1 MLLPCTR
8 HLLSCGSPRSCR
20 VACVTCTQRHTVV
33 CEASNVGGTGFR
45 TPCRGVAGDVRVFGY
60 LATSKSSRSSRTCDL
75 GITHV
80 LCDSTHHQ
88 QTHGTHTRTH
98 IRAIRTQWYLQ
109 TPASRLLIQPPA
121 HTHFRD
127 KSPTILPQSGSA
139 SLYLMHSR
147 VPTEPTPPPHHHA
160 RAHPSPTHRCPEPGP
175 RDLVHTDCTH
185 TQKRA
190 RTPRKKNSE
199 RVANHAHSAA

>member
-60 LATSKSSRSSRTCDL
+60 LATSKSSRSSRACDL

-88 QTHGTHTRTH
+88 QTHSTHTRTH

-109 TPASRLLIQPPA
+109 TPVSRLLIQPPA

-127 KSPTILPQSGSA
+127 KSPTIPPQSGSA
-139 SLYLMHSR
+139 SLYLMHAR
-147 VPTEPTPPPHHHA
+147 VPTEPTPSPTTT
-160 RAHPSPTHRCPEPGP
+160 RAHIPVRHIDALSL
-175 RDLVHTDCTH
+175 DLETWFIQTAR

-190 RTPRKKNSE
+190 RTPRKKKQ
-199 RVANHAHSAA
+199 